1 MFSKTYGVFNE
12 NADYM
17 RLIIIYW
24 HHAVTVSWKALD
36 LIKPHVGQ
44 ICYLFKNIFHVLHL
58 CNVISTLPNIFNN
71 QSHFLLHKNTF
82 I

>member
-17 RLIIIYW
+17 RPTP
-24 HHAVTVSWKALD
+24 VTVSWKALD

-44 ICYLFKNIFHVLHL
+44 ICYLFKNIFHVLLL

-71 QSHFLLHKNTF
+71 QSHFLLH
-82 I
+82 